1 MSVECPA
8 DEAHRGR
15 ILLGFINPSK
25 TVHQVPMLKIDF
37 NGNEETIGESETILD
52 LLKRAGVEAKFCAV
66 EVNLEIL
73 PKSEYSSYRL
83 REGDRIE
90 VVTLVGGG

>member
-1 MSVECPA
+1 MNDTVESF
-8 DEAHRGR
+8 RLR
-15 ILLGFINPSK
+15 SPSQA
-25 TVHQVPMLKIDF
+25 VLEIPMLKIEF

-73 PKSEYSSYRL
+73 PKSEYSSRRL
-83 REGDRIE
+83 RDGDRIE